1 MAGLMSQRKE
11 ILLENNIYDSSLD
24 FEKEKKIFQD
34 SNQLNQDL
42 YGKYIDVI
50 DEKKHSLEISNWL
63 ELKN

>member
-11 ILLENNIYDSSLD
+11 ILLDNNIYESSLD

-34 SNQLNQDL
+34 SNKLNQDL